1 MTALASAKPT
11 KFTDVTPGSRI
22 NIIDAEDPLN
32 PIEALALDVLPEW
45 GPHRVPAITY
55 LVNGTKEPRMVMGT
69 GRYTVQVLTS
79 STSLAD
85 LAASVRGAVTG
96 HSRPV
101 DIHAIQFLG
110 TLDSGRDCVLYAS
123 GKAAVRLDTSS
134 DPLTLTVG
142 GVNPTVLQPGDWLVL
157 EEHGTVDDKVSW
169 VVKAVSPNDFT
180 TQYEVDES

>member
-1 MTALASAKPT
+1 MTALGSAKPT
-11 KFTDVTPGSRI
+11 KFTNVTPGSRI
-22 NIIDAEDPLN
+22 NIIDAENPLE

-45 GPHRVPAITY
+45 GPHRIPAITY
-55 LVNGTKEPRMVMGT
+55 LITGTKEPRMVMAT

-85 LAASVRGAVTG
+85 LALTVKGAVTG
-96 HSRPV
+96 RSRPV

-123 GKAAVRLDTSS
+123 GKAAVRLDTST

-142 GVNPTVLQPGDWLVL
+142 GVAPTVLQPGDWLVL
-157 EEHGTVDDKVSW
+157 EEHVTVDDKVSW
-169 VVKAVSPNDFT
+169 SVKAVAPNDFA
-180 TQYEVDES
+180 TQYVVDEA